1 MASEIRYSFALNIAK
16 GSYIRQFDRNRESDL
31 LAVAPGVAGP
41 QRIGTIAEPVIMGD
55 VVDAGIAWFQNVGET
70 EIQVGPNTSPFVPFL
85 SIPAGQTCGPL
96 WLGSDD
102 PLAVSIGGNG
112 LLDYFIQDRG
122 ETT

>member
-85 SIPAGQTCGPL
+85 RIPAGQTCGPL

>member
-1 MASEIRYSFALNIAK
+1 MANEITGNFNLRIGR
-16 GSYIRQFDRNRESDL
+16 GSYVRQFDRNIEAAL
-31 LAVAPGVAGP
+31 PAVAPGIAGP

-55 VVDAGIAWFQNVGET
+55 VVDAGIAWFQNVGTT
-70 EIQVGPNTSPFVPFL
+70 EIRVGPNTSPFVPFL

>member
-55 VVDAGIAWFQNVGET
+55 VV
-70 EIQVGPNTSPFVPFL
+70 EI
-85 SIPAGQTCGPL
+85 
-96 WLGSDD
+96 
-102 PLAVSIGGNG
+102 IGGG
-112 LLDYFIQDRG
+112 LCSA
-122 ETT
+122 